1 MTCGCQRFSL
11 KRKTRKSARRSTEK
25 AGEGAGVVEKG
36 AASSSRSAADDDDDD
51 DEEDLCRCGHFSC
64 YHSGHPTT
72 DVNTQLQPVAQLQ
85 EAVELRGNS
94 CGPAHGRKL
103 SVSTVVDDTAI
114 VRTDRSA
121 NVAALSGIS
130 GTTTE
135 RDSST
140 AVTPKTMI
148 KPPWVTKAAARGRE
162 ENPKR
167 MTSQLQTAL
176 GHDERLLLSPTGLER
191 PPSMSSNTSMSDR
204 DHVKEK
210 LRSIIEYTR
219 TLSSNQISQR
229 ERLEMMEVVP
239 QALEELADKVEL
251 MDDHVNEKVDS
262 CETRLKNELDDR
274 LAPIESFL
282 KAHQARGEKR
292 KRRHQARGASEACEN
307 SSSIRQDRKRRKRRE
322 ERDSSEF
329 INSQPHGITTTSFTT
344 TSFTTTTSSFS
355 SSPAANH
362 LPEHVAS
369 LKVFSELEMLKS
381 RVADMESVA
390 APTMSRPWIVEVV
403 LIPPVLRGIWADAGA
418 SIPNTQH
425 TGSEVAPASIP
436 YKYQGSQ
443 PSGPVPYSFSPK
455 SKVYKRLHSR
465 GFIKRVHIVGPS
477 GREVSM
483 AIENGFSD
491 LIQWLVSFS
500 VSRDLS
506 HARSQSRSQI
516 SNPSSISSS
525 QRTAGGNR
533 NLWAPLRKVYKQAA
547 LEFLPASEL
556 SSPALWTVDFLK
568 ANCMMRGTT
577 RKPLYILPRTSSRS
591 TSSLTWDD
599 IQQLHRVHDPD
610 SEPEADEPDEPD
622 DEDETYWKFDPKLD
636 AKPPNLHTGS
646 FFSEP
651 FASFGPFPAEGGSLG
666 TTPVKLSFSSH
677 LAASPQR
684 QEATPP
690 DTAPQ
695 LQPRRS
701 SKLNRAHTPVIHV
714 ETEKDIPTEDDREK
728 DHPVLY
734 RRSPNSVNS
743 APLPQLRLSTI
754 SPPSPPQSY
763 PQTTQHR
770 RRNRTLKE
778 PDITPQDQEVSPTD
792 EDSPPIFPRT
802 SGSQKT
808 VRSFEAFETLGV
820 GRWQDDN
827 VDEIWNDSQVAALEI
842 GEDMGEMDWG
852 SLFGTPRDDD
862 SILAGLGT
870 NDEVVQAEQ
879 EEEEVG
885 DENVDPQTA
894 ALLTAPLTSLPVGD
908 SMVDYN
914 GDGGYHS
921 D

>member
-1 MTCGCQRFSL
+1 M
-11 KRKTRKSARRSTEK
+11 SALLSQEENTEM
-25 AGEGAGVVEKG
+25 
-36 AASSSRSAADDDDDD
+36 ASNSRSAVGDDDDDD
-51 DEEDLCRCGHFSC
+51 DEEDLCRCGHYSC
-64 YHSGHPTT
+64 YHSGHPIA
-72 DVNTQLQPVAQLQ
+72 DVNTQPRPTVQLQ
-85 EAVELRGNS
+85 ESVELQGNS
-94 CGPAHGRKL
+94 YGSAHGRKL
-103 SVSTVVDDTAI
+103 SVSTVDDTAI
-114 VRTDRSA
+114 MRTDRSA
-121 NVAALSGIS
+121 NVTTLSAIS

-140 AVTPKTMI
+140 AGTPGTMI
-148 KPPWVTKAAARGRE
+148 KPPWITKAAARVRE
-162 ENPKR
+162 DSPKR
-167 MTSQLQTAL
+167 MTGHLQTAL
-176 GHDERLLLSPTGLER
+176 GHDERLLMSPTGLER
-191 PPSMSSNTSMSDR
+191 PPSMSSNASMSDKE
-204 DHVKEK
+204 HVREK
-210 LRSIIEYTR
+210 LKSIIEYTR
-219 TLSSNQISQR
+219 TLSSNQISHR

-274 LAPIESFL
+274 LAPIESFI

-292 KRRHQARGASEACEN
+292 KRRHQARGTSEACEN
-307 SSSIRQDRKRRKRRE
+307 SSSIRHDRKRRKRHE
-322 ERDSSEF
+322 ERDSSELL
-329 INSQPHGITTTSFTT
+329 NSQPHGITTTSFTT

-355 SSPAANH
+355 SPVGNHH
-362 LPEHVAS
+362 LPEHVAG

-381 RVADMESVA
+381 RIADMESVA

-403 LIPPVLRGIWADAGA
+403 LIPPALRGIWADAGA

-425 TGSEVAPASIP
+425 TGSEIASASMP
-436 YKYQGSQ
+436 TSYKYQGSQ
-443 PSGPVPYSFSPK
+443 SSGPVPFSFSPK

-465 GFIKRVHIVGPS
+465 GFIKRVHVVGPS

-483 AIENGFSD
+483 AIEASFLD
-491 LIQWLVSFS
+491 IIQWLVSFS
-500 VSRDLS
+500 VPRDLS
-506 HARSQSRSQI
+506 HGRSQLRSQI
-516 SNPSSISSS
+516 SSLSSVSSS
-525 QRTAGGNR
+525 QRTAGAGGNR

-577 RKPLYILPRTSSRS
+577 RKPLYIIPRTSSRS

-599 IQQLHRVHDPD
+599 IKQLDRVHDPD
-610 SEPEADEPDEPD
+610 SEPEGDEPD
-622 DEDETYWKFDPKLD
+622 DEEETYWKFDPKLD
-636 AKPPNLHTGS
+636 AMPSDLNTGS

-690 DTAPQ
+690 DTVPQ

-701 SKLNRAHTPVIHV
+701 SKLNRAHTPVIQV
-714 ETEKDIPTEDDREK
+714 DAEKDVLTEDDREN
-728 DHPVLY
+728 DLQVLY
-734 RRSPNSVNS
+734 KRSPNSVNS

-770 RRNRTLKE
+770 RKNRSSKD
-778 PDITPQDQEVSPTD
+778 PDAPPPQDRDVSPTD
-792 EDSPPIFPRT
+792 EDSPPIFSRSSGTQRT
-802 SGSQKT
+802 A
-808 VRSFEAFETLGV
+808 RSFEAFETLGV
-820 GRWQDDN
+820 GGWQDDGG
-827 VDEIWNDSQVAALEI
+827 EIWNDSQVVGLEI
-842 GEDMGEMDWG
+842 GEDLGEMDWG
-852 SLFGTPRDDD
+852 SLFGTPTDDD
-862 SILAGLGT
+862 ILAGLGA
-870 NDEVVQAEQ
+870 NDDDGVVEEGEVQ
-879 EEEEVG
+879 
-885 DENVDPQTA
+885 DENVVPA
-894 ALLTAPLTSLPVGD
+894 AVVPLTPLPVGD